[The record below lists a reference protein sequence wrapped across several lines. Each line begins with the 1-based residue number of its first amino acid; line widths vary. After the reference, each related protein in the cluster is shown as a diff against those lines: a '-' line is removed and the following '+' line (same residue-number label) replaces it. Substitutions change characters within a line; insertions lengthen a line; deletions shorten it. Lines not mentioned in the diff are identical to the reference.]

1 MIQSLPAAET
11 LMVPVFPSI
20 RMATWWKTLKVQSH
34 IRLAVQSM
42 LQPVLFRAADLF
54 MKKPQSP
61 FWGTAAFFLYY
72 STSLNGRPRSEEHT
86 SELQSRFDLVCRLL
100 LEKKNLLIR

>member
-1 MIQSLPAAET
+1 LLSTCPLFLHHTSTTAISTLSLHDALP
-11 LMVPVFPSI
+11 I
-20 RMATWWKTLKVQSH
+20 WKTLKVQSH

-72 STSLNGRPRSEEHT
+72 STSLNGRPEPLFSVFSGKMLKFT
-86 SELQSRFDLVCRLL
+86 VISLKFT
-100 LEKKNLLIR
+100 I